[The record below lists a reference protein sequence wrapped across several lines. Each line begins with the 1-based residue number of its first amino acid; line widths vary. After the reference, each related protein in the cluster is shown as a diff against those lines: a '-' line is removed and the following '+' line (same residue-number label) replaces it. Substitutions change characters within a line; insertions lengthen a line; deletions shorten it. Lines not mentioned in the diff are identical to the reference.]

1 MGNKKKNL
9 NYLTKKSEEIKRQKE
24 AEALKKKKRNIIITV
39 SVIAA
44 AFIITGVL
52 ALGFGVFG
60 WGETK
65 FEVTH
70 HATIEIENYGTVE
83 LELYGKEAPITVEN
97 FVKLAESGFYD
108 GLTFHRIIENFMA
121 QGGQNASA
129 SISTIKGEFADNGI
143 ENRILHKRGVISM
156 ARSYAPDS
164 ASSQFFIMHKTTPDL
179 DGQYAAFGRVTSGMS
194 AIDKMCEN
202 IETYS
207 DGEVDGLVLPE
218 KQPKITKLTVK
229 PA

>member
-1 MGNKKKNL
+1 MGKQKKNS
-9 NYLTKKSEEIKRQKE
+9 NYLTKRSEEIKRQKE
-24 AEALKKKKRNIIITV
+24 AEALRKKKRNIIVTV

-44 AFIITGVL
+44 AFIIGGVL

-60 WGETK
+60 WGK
-65 FEVTH
+65 PHFEVTH

-97 FVKLAESGFYD
+97 FVKLAQSGFYD

-129 SISTIKGEFADNGI
+129 SVSTIKGEFEENGI
-143 ENRILHKRGVISM
+143 KNRILHERGVISM
-156 ARSYAPDS
+156 ARSYDFNS

-179 DGQYAAFGRVTSGMS
+179 DGSYAAFGRVTSGMS
-194 AIDKMCEN
+194 VIDKICE
-202 IETYS
+202 EAKPYDD
-207 DGEVDGLVLPE
+207 DGGILPAN
-218 KQPKITKLTVK
+218 QPVIKKITVK
-229 PA
+229 AA

>member
-1 MGNKKKNL
+1 MGKQKKNS
-9 NYLTKKSEEIKRQKE
+9 NYLTKRSEEIKRQKE

-39 SVIAA
+39 SIIAA
-44 AFIITGVL
+44 AFIIGGVL

-97 FVKLAESGFYD
+97 FVNLANSGFYN
-108 GLTFHRIIENFMA
+108 GLTFHRIIEGFMA
-121 QGGQNASA
+121 QGGRST
-129 SISTIKGEFADNGI
+129 STSVSTIKGEFKANGI
-143 ENRILHKRGVISM
+143 ENRILHERGVISM
-156 ARSYAPDS
+156 ARSDNYDS

-179 DGQYAAFGRVTSGMS
+179 DELYAAFGRVTGGI
-194 AIDKMCEN
+194 AVIDKICEDAKP
-202 IETYS
+202 Y
-207 DGEVDGLVLPE
+207 DGNGGILPAN
-218 KQPKITKLTVK
+218 QPVIKKITVK
-229 PA
+229 SA